1 MKLNFN
7 RAIPAVACA
16 VLLAACTEGNVLSV
30 KNNNNPDVARVFS
43 TPAGVESIIG
53 TLYQQLNNGVNTTNV
68 QAQGHVMSLEGYST
82 VANFGMNVRATIP
95 RNPIVND
102 RGNQVDGGNLA
113 DFSNMQKL
121 ARTATNAIMA
131 LDKITA
137 AQGTTG
143 SPAED
148 ARDRAFAF
156 FVNGAALGYTALVYD
171 SAAIINETVIAA
183 DLAIDPAGLKPPPL
197 SSYSAVMPAA
207 LALMDSALAIA
218 NSAVAGGTGGF
229 PLPAGWLNSVT
240 PPGAMSQAQF
250 IQFIHSWKA
259 RLRAGVARTPAER
272 AAVNWAAVIAD
283 AQAGITADVG
293 VTVGGAWKCSY
304 DCSQMYVAIGW
315 HEMTPMILGMAD
327 TSGAYAT
334 FMSNSLSTRDGS
346 QVLII
351 TPDQRLPQG
360 ASRALQNADTP
371 YSGTS
376 FKAGRYFD
384 NRLST
389 DDFAGDGWGTSQY
402 DHKRYL
408 AIFKNSGVGTQI
420 QFPLAENNMLIAE
433 GMIYAGNFAGA
444 QALID
449 ASRANHGL
457 PSIGTI
463 TSATQVIAGGGGCV
477 PRVPQPPAFNTV
489 ACGTILEA
497 MKWEKRMEI
506 AYSTYMGWYQ
516 DSRGWGDLPQGTA
529 LQWPVPNEEMDSRIE
544 PFYNLGGLGKPSS
557 AALGTYGF

>member
-30 KNNNNPDVARVFS
+30 RDNNNPDVARVFS

-82 VANFGMNVRATIP
+82 VANFGMNVRAAIP
-95 RNPIVND
+95 RNPIIND

-121 ARTATNAIMA
+121 ARNATNSILA

-143 SPAED
+143 SPGED
-148 ARDRAFAF
+148 LRDRAFAF
-156 FVNGAALGYTALVYD
+156 FVNGASLGYAALVYD
-171 SAAIINETVIAA
+171 SAAIITPSIIAA
-183 DLAIDPAGLKPPPL
+183 ELAADPSGAVPPPL
-197 SSYSAVMPAA
+197 SSYKDVMPVA
-207 LALMDSALAIA
+207 LAMMDTALAIA
-218 NSAVAGGTGGF
+218 NNPISTTTGQTGF
-229 PLPAGWLNSVT
+229 PT
-240 PPGAMSQAQF
+240 PSAWVNGTAMTQPLFVQF
-250 IQFIHSWKA
+250 VRSWKA
-259 RLRAGVARTPAER
+259 RLRAGVARTTAER
-272 AAVNWAAVIAD
+272 AAVDWTSVIAD
-283 AQAGITADVG
+283 AQAGITSDIS
-293 VTVGGAWKCSY
+293 VTMGGGWKCSY
-304 DCSQMYVAIGW
+304 DCSQMYTAIGW

-334 FMSNSLSTRDGS
+334 FIGNSISTRDGS

-360 ASRALQNADTP
+360 ATRQLQNNDTP
-371 YSGTS
+371 YSTAP

-384 NRLST
+384 NRLPA
-389 DDFAGDGWGTSQY
+389 DDFAGDGWGTSNY

-408 AIFKNSGVGTQI
+408 TIFKNSGVGPQV
-420 QFPLAENNMLIAE
+420 QFPLAENTMLEAE
-433 GMIYAGNFAGA
+433 GMIYAGNFSGA
-444 QALID
+444 QTLID

-463 TSATQVIAGGGGCV
+463 TSATQPIAGGAGCV
-477 PRVPQPPAFNTV
+477 PRVPQPPTFNTV

-506 AYSTYMGWYQ
+506 AFSTYMGWFQ
-516 DSRGWGDLPQGTA
+516 DSRGWGDLPEGTA
-529 LQWPVPNEEMDSRIE
+529 IQWPVPNEEMDSRIE
-544 PFYNLGGLGKPSS
+544 PFYNMGGLGKPGS
-557 AALGTYGF
+557 APKGTYGF

>member
-30 KNNNNPDVARVFS
+30 KNLNNPDVARVFA
-43 TPAGVESIIG
+43 TPAGVESIIS

-82 VANFGMNVRATIP
+82 VANFGMNVRAAIP

-137 AQGTTG
+137 SQGTTG

-156 FVNGAALGYTALVYD
+156 FVNGAALGYAALVYD

-183 DLAIDPAGLKPPPL
+183 DLAVDPAGLIPPPL
-197 SSYSAVMPAA
+197 SGYKDVMPAA
-207 LALMDSALAIA
+207 LAQLDTALAIA

-229 PLPAGWLNSVT
+229 PLNAAWINGQ
-240 PPGAMSQAQF
+240 AMTQAQF
-250 IQFIHSWKA
+250 VQYIHSWKA

-272 AAVNWAAVIAD
+272 AAVDWPSVIAD
-283 AQAGITADVG
+283 AQAGITADIA
-293 VTVGGAWKCSY
+293 VTVGGGWRCSY

-327 TSGAYAT
+327 TSGTYAT
-334 FMSNSLSTRDGS
+334 FMSNTLSTRDGS

-360 ASRALQNADTP
+360 ATRAAQNLDTP
-371 YSGTS
+371 YASAP

-389 DDFAGDGWGTSQY
+389 DDFAGDGWGTSNY

-408 AIFKNSGVGTQI
+408 SIFKASGAGPQV
-420 QFPLAENNMLIAE
+420 QFPLAENTMLEAE

-444 QALID
+444 TTLIN

-457 PSIGTI
+457 PAIGVI
-463 TSATQVIAGGGGCV
+463 TTATQQIAGGQGCV
-477 PRVPQPPAFNTV
+477 PKVPQPPAFTTI

-506 AYSTYMGWYQ
+506 AYSTYMGWFQ
-516 DSRGWGDLPQGTA
+516 DSRGWGDLPAGTA

-557 AALGTYGF
+557 AAVGTYGF

>member
-1 MKLNFN
+1 MKLIFN

-30 KNNNNPDVARVFS
+30 KDNNNPDVARVFA
-43 TPAGVESIIG
+43 TPAGVEAIIG

-68 QAQGHVMSLEGYST
+68 QAQAHVMSLEGYST
-82 VANFGMNVRATIP
+82 VANFGMNVRAAIP

-121 ARTATNAIMA
+121 ARTATNSIMA

-143 SPAED
+143 SPAQD

-156 FVNGAALGYTALVYD
+156 FVNGAALGYSALVYD
-171 SAAIINETVIAA
+171 SSAIINETVIAA
-183 DLAIDPAGLKPPPL
+183 ALAVDPAGLVPPPL
-197 SSYSAVMPAA
+197 ASYSTVMPAA
-207 LALMDSALAIA
+207 LALIDTALAIS
-218 NSAVAGGTGGF
+218 NSAVVA
-229 PLPAGWLNSVT
+229 PLATTYIPNTWINNANGMTLTTFV
-240 PPGAMSQAQF
+240 QF
-250 IQFIHSWKA
+250 MHSWKA

-272 AAVNWAAVIAD
+272 AAVNWPSVIAD
-283 AQAGITADVG
+283 AQAGITADVP
-293 VTVGGAWKCSY
+293 VLMGGAWKCSY

-334 FMSNSLSTRDGS
+334 FMAATLATRNGLA
-346 QVLII
+346 VLIR
-351 TPDQRLPQG
+351 TPDLRLPQG
-360 ASRALQNADTP
+360 ADRNAQNLDTP
-371 YSGTS
+371 YSSKTGAFTP
-376 FKAGRYFD
+376 GRYFD

-408 AIFKNSGVGTQI
+408 ALFKNQLAGNQI
-420 QFPLAENNMLIAE
+420 QFPLAENTMLEAE

-444 QALID
+444 TTLIN

-457 PSIGTI
+457 PPIGAI
-463 TSATQVIAGGGGCV
+463 ASASTPIAGGQGCV
-477 PRVPQPPAFNTV
+477 PQVPQPPTFNTV

-506 AYSTYMGWYQ
+506 AYSTYFGWFQ
-516 DSRGWGDLPQGTA
+516 DSRGWGDLPEGTA

-557 AALGTYGF
+557 AAKGTYGF

>member
-1 MKLNFN
+1 MKLIVN

-16 VLLAACTEGNVLSV
+16 VLLAACTEGNVLSI
-30 KNNNNPDVARVFS
+30 KNVTQPDVARVFA

-102 RGNQVDGGNLA
+102 RGNQVDAGNLA

-121 ARTATNAIMA
+121 SRTATNAIMA

-137 AQGTTG
+137 ASGTTG

-156 FVNGAALGYTALVYD
+156 FVNGASLGYTALVYD
-171 SAAIINETVIAA
+171 SAAIINETVIKA
-183 DLAIDPAGLKPPPL
+183 DLAVDPAGLIPPPL
-197 SSYSAVMPAA
+197 SGYKDVMPAA
-207 LALMDSALAIA
+207 LAQLDTALAIA
-218 NSAVAGGTGGF
+218 NSAVAGGAGGF
-229 PLPAGWLNSVT
+229 PLPTSWLNSPT
-240 PPGAMSQAQF
+240 PASVMTQAQF
-250 IQFIHSWKA
+250 VQFIHSWKA

-272 AAVNWAAVIAD
+272 AAVDWPSVIAD
-283 AQAGITADVG
+283 AQAGITGDISLSM
-293 VTVGGAWKCSY
+293 GGGWRCSY

-327 TSGAYAT
+327 TSGTYAT
-334 FMSNSLSTRDGS
+334 FMGNSLSTRDGS

-360 ASRALQNADTP
+360 ATRAAQNTDTP
-371 YSGTS
+371 YASAP

-389 DDFAGDGWGTSQY
+389 DDFAGDGWGTSNY

-408 AIFKNSGVGTQI
+408 SLFKNQLVGPQV
-420 QFPLAENNMLIAE
+420 QFPFAENTMLMAE
-433 GMIYAGNFAGA
+433 GYIRTG
-444 QALID
+444 QAALAAPLIN

-457 PSIGTI
+457 APIGVTDN
-463 TSATQVIAGGGGCV
+463 TTPIAGGQGCV
-477 PRVPQPPAFNTV
+477 PKVPQPPTFNTI
-489 ACGTILEA
+489 ACGTMMEA

-516 DSRGWGDLPQGTA
+516 DSRGWGDLPAGTA

-557 AALGTYGF
+557 AAVGTYGF